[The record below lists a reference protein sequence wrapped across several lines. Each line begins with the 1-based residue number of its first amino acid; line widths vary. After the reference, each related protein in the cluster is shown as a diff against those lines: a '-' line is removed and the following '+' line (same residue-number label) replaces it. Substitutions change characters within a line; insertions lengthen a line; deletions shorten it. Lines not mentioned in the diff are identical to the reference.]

1 MTTKKSKGLGDTVE
15 KVFQAVGIDKIVKF
29 VAGEDCGCDGRK
41 DVLNNILPYKK
52 DVQCLNENEYEIL
65 KDLFSNEDTTLS
77 PIEKQAISKIYNRLF
92 DSGMSSNISDSILR
106 DIMDNLKSVY
116 EAY

>member
-1 MTTKKSKGLGDTVE
+1 MAKKKATGLGDTIEQVLE
-15 KVFQAVGIDKIVKF
+15 VTKIAKVAKWIL
-29 VAGEDCGCDGRK
+29 GEDCGCDGRK

-106 DIMDNLKSVY
+106 DILDNLKAVY